1 MVIIFNAIIDLLC
14 SEFAEAL
21 RLTSLET
28 IKWSAYDYLLMITLL
43 GTVEKTCKS
52 FQYVWRYRTC
62 ETTSKQVR

>member
-21 RLTSLET
+21 QLTSLET

-43 GTVEKTCKS
+43 GTVEKHVRVFNLFGDTGL
-52 FQYVWRYRTC
+52 V
-62 ETTSKQVR
+62 KQHQSR